1 MKYSLLVSAI
11 ILGIFT
17 VTTSCKKTEEVKVER
32 VEEVQ
37 AYVPKQGLAKAMKKA
52 SRMMRRLA
60 RAAENNDWVEME
72 MWTQELKEGIGYN
85 CLELYMV
92 ENSGISSEFVILSNK
107 FNSAI
112 NKLILCSKEHDTNN
126 TNLEFSRL
134 INSCDMCHIRFY
146 EKVGRQ
152 LEFTDLV
159 RISLN
164 KNDGTND

>member
-1 MKYSLLVSAI
+1 MGRNKNEV
-11 ILGIFT
+11 FT
-17 VTTSCKKTEEVKVER
+17 N
-32 VEEVQ
+32 
-37 AYVPKQGLAKAMKKA
+37 
-52 SRMMRRLA
+52 
-60 RAAENNDWVEME
+60 NNDRN
-72 MWTQELKEGIGYN
+72 TGNFYN
-85 CLELYMV
+85 HCFL
-92 ENSGISSEFVILSNK
+92 
-107 FNSAI
+107 FNNAI
-112 NKLILCSKEHDTNN
+112 NKLILCSKEHNTNN